1 MLIQSGTINTG
12 GRHMKENKPTLW
24 TRNFKLVTVASALG
38 AAGGIAGGFALSFL
52 VFDETGSTLAAALIL
67 AIQSI
72 PYFVLPLFIAPWMDR
87 MPRKPF
93 LVGGDLL
100 NGLLYGLA
108 GFYLL
113 MFDFSYLG
121 YLGFSLLL
129 ATLGAFDELAYSSFY
144 PKLIPDGME
153 QKGYTV
159 SGMLYPV
166 LRVIMTP
173 TAALLLEWL
182 GVTRLLLLQAALS
195 FLAAIVESRIKI
207 HETKRNDGE
216 RFSPRAWW
224 NDILEAA
231 QYLKEERG
239 LRSIYF
245 YMAVTNGVAN
255 GYSPLLVAFFR
266 TAPGMT
272 AAMYSFFSVAE
283 FTGRSIGGVVQYR
296 MKLPAKKKFG
306 FTFGVYQLCES
317 MDMLLLWLPYP
328 LMLLNRACAGFFGIN
343 SATMREAA
351 VQRYIPENLRARIN
365 AFENMCLMAAS
376 NVFSLLIGAL
386 GELLDYRLCITICGA
401 FTLFVCWM
409 LIWRNRSSVRKIYE
423 LSGE

>member
-1 MLIQSGTINTG
+1 MN
-12 GRHMKENKPTLW
+12 KNKPTLW
-24 TRNFKLVTVASALG
+24 TRNFTLVTVASALG
-38 AAGGIAGGFALSFL
+38 AAGGIAGGFALSFF
-52 VFDETGSTLAAALIL
+52 VFDETGSTLASALIL
-67 AIQSI
+67 AIQII
-72 PYFVLPLFIAPWMDR
+72 PYFVLPLFVAPWMDR

-100 NGLLYGLA
+100 GGLMYGLA
-108 GFYLL
+108 GLYLL
-113 MFDFSYLG
+113 MFDFSYVG

-144 PKLIPDGME
+144 PKLIPEGME

-173 TAALLLEWL
+173 TAALLLEWF
-182 GVTRLLLLQAALS
+182 GVAKLLLLQAVLS
-195 FLAAIVESRIKI
+195 ILAALIESRIKI
-207 HETKRNDGE
+207 HEERQNDGKS
-216 RFSPRAWW
+216 FSLKAWR

-231 QYLKEERG
+231 QYLKQESG

-245 YMAVTNGVAN
+245 YMAITNGVGN

-272 AAMYSFFSVAE
+272 ATMYSLFSVAE
-283 FTGRSIGGVVQYR
+283 FAGRSIGGVVQYR

-306 FTFGVYQLCES
+306 FTFGVYQLYEF
-317 MDMLLLWLPYP
+317 MDMVLLWLPYP
-328 LMLLNRACAGFFGIN
+328 LMLLNRACIGFFGIN

-365 AFENMCLMAAS
+365 AFENICAMAATG
-376 NVFSLLIGAL
+376 VLSLTIGAL
-386 GELLDYRLCITICGA
+386 GEVLDYRLCVTLCGVFSMLA
-401 FTLFVCWM
+401 CWL
-409 LIWRNRSSVRKIYE
+409 LIWKNRASVRKVYE
-423 LSGE
+423 SV

>member
-1 MLIQSGTINTG
+1 
-12 GRHMKENKPTLW
+12 MKKEKQTLW

-52 VFDETGSTLAAALIL
+52 VFDETGSTLASALIL
-67 AIQSI
+67 AIQLI
-72 PYFVLPLFIAPWMDR
+72 PYFVLPLFVAPWMDR

-108 GFYLL
+108 GIYLL
-113 MFDFSYLG
+113 VFDFSYVG

-129 ATLGAFDELAYSSFY
+129 ATLGAFDELAYSSIY

-166 LRVIMTP
+166 MRVLMTP
-173 TAALLLEWL
+173 TAAVLLEWL
-182 GVTRLLLLQAALS
+182 GVARLLLLQSALS
-195 FLAAIVESRIKI
+195 ILAAIVESRIRI
-207 HETKRNDGE
+207 HEVKRSDGE
-216 RFSPRAWW
+216 RFSLKAWW
-224 NDILEAA
+224 NDIREAER
-231 QYLKEERG
+231 YLKKERG

-245 YMAVTNGVAN
+245 YMAVTNGVGSA
-255 GYSPLLVAFFR
+255 YSPLLVAFFR
-266 TAPGMT
+266 TAAGMT
-272 AAMYSFFSVAE
+272 AAMYSLFSVAE
-283 FTGRSIGGVVQYR
+283 FVGRTLGGVVQYR
-296 MKLPAKKKFG
+296 LKLPAKKKFG
-306 FTFGVYQLCES
+306 FTFGVYQLYES
-317 MDMLLLWLPYP
+317 MDMILLWLPYP

-365 AFENMCLMAAS
+365 AFENMCAMAAGS
-376 NVFSLLIGAL
+376 LFSLAIGAL
-386 GELLDYRLCITICGA
+386 GEVLDYRLCITVCGA
-401 FTLFVCWM
+401 FTMCACWL
-409 LIWRNRSSVRKIYE
+409 LIWRNRASVRKIYE
-423 LSGE
+423 FTEV

>member
-1 MLIQSGTINTG
+1 
-12 GRHMKENKPTLW
+12 MKIDKPTLW
-24 TRNFKLVTVASALG
+24 TRNFTLVTVASALG
-38 AAGGIAGGFALSFL
+38 AAGGIASGFALSFF
-52 VFDETGSTLAAALIL
+52 VFDETGSTLASALIL

-72 PYFVLPLFIAPWMDR
+72 PYFVLPLFVAPWMDR

-100 NGLLYGLA
+100 NGLLYGIA
-108 GFYLL
+108 GLYLL
-113 MFDFSYLG
+113 TFEFSYVG

-144 PKLIPDGME
+144 PKLIPEGME

-173 TAALLLEWL
+173 TAALLLEGL
-182 GVTRLLLLQAALS
+182 GVARLLLLQAALS
-195 FLAAIVESRIKI
+195 ILAAFVESRIKI
-207 HETKRNDGE
+207 QESKRVDGQ
-216 RFSPRAWW
+216 RFSLRAWW
-224 NDILEAA
+224 SDILEAA
-231 QYLKEERG
+231 QYLKQERG

-245 YMAVTNGVAN
+245 YMAITNGVGN
-255 GYSPLLVAFFR
+255 GYSPLLIAFFR

-272 AAMYSFFSVAE
+272 AAMYSLFSVAE
-283 FTGRSIGGVVQYR
+283 FAGRSVGGMVQYR
-296 MKLPAKKKFG
+296 MELPAKKKFG
-306 FTFGVYQLCES
+306 FTFGVYLLYEF
-317 MDMLLLWLPYP
+317 MDMILLWLPYP
-328 LMLLNRACAGFFGIN
+328 LMLFNRACAGFFGIN
-343 SATMREAA
+343 SATMRAAA

-365 AFENMCLMAAS
+365 AFENMCAMAAS
-376 NVFSLLIGAL
+376 NIFSLLIGAL
-386 GELLDYRLCITICGA
+386 GELLDYRLCVTLCGA

-423 LSGE
+423 LSEA

>member
-1 MLIQSGTINTG
+1 MN
-12 GRHMKENKPTLW
+12 KNKPALW
-24 TRNFKLVTVASALG
+24 TRNFTLVTVASALG
-38 AAGGIAGGFALSFL
+38 AAGGIAGGFALSFF
-52 VFDETGSTLAAALIL
+52 VFDETGSTLASALIL
-67 AIQSI
+67 AIQII
-72 PYFVLPLFIAPWMDR
+72 PYFVLPLFVAPWMDR

-100 NGLLYGLA
+100 GGLMYGLA
-108 GFYLL
+108 GLYLL
-113 MFDFSYLG
+113 MFDFSYVG

-144 PKLIPDGME
+144 PKLIPKGME

-173 TAALLLEWL
+173 AAALFLEWL
-182 GVTRLLLLQAALS
+182 GVAKLLLLQAVLS
-195 FLAAIVESRIKI
+195 ILAALVESRIKI
-207 HETKRNDGE
+207 HEERQTDGK
-216 RFSPRAWW
+216 RFSLKAWR

-231 QYLKEERG
+231 QYLKQESG

-245 YMAVTNGVAN
+245 YMAITNGVGN

-272 AAMYSFFSVAE
+272 AAMYSLFSVAE
-283 FTGRSIGGVVQYR
+283 FSGRSIGGVVQYR

-306 FTFGVYQLCES
+306 FTFGVYQLCEF
-317 MDMLLLWLPYP
+317 MDMVLLWLPYP
-328 LMLLNRACAGFFGIN
+328 LMLLNRACMGFFGIN

-365 AFENMCLMAAS
+365 AFENMCAMAATG
-376 NVFSLLIGAL
+376 VLSLTIGAL
-386 GELLDYRLCITICGA
+386 GEVLDYRLCVTLCGVFSMLA
-401 FTLFVCWM
+401 CW
-409 LIWRNRSSVRKIYE
+409 LLVWKNRASVRKVYE
-423 LSGE
+423 SA